1 MVNLL
6 SPPFWTPVDGNGN
19 IYAGAFANFYRTG
32 TTTRQDTYADYGL
45 TTPNANP
52 VEADANGA
60 FAPIY
65 LSADYDYKLILTTA
79 AGAIIKTI
87 DPVPLQSF
95 QTTVVLNGSELDVM
109 PYAPP
114 MGRLTLQTAEPVML
128 ANYAAKTTLYY
139 TPYVGNL
146 VPIWDGANFVPTTF
160 AELSNILTNSA
171 TGKAGPAV
179 AGAYQNIDAFVWN
192 DAGTVRLTRGPKWV
206 KTATV
211 TMTIAI
217 PGVVTW
223 TAHGLYDGATVVFS
237 TTGALPT
244 GVTAGTTYFVRVIDA
259 NTFNLCTTIANQ
271 IAGTYITT
279 SGSQSGVHTAENYTI
294 SRGVDAAASTTLER
308 YQGIWVN
315 KYDITN
321 GPLARKGTYVGT
333 IYCDSA
339 SQANWHVGAVA
350 SLGTEAKLHVWNAY
364 NRVNVEGH
372 IGDTTDSWNY
382 STATARPSDNS
393 PTMRATFLAGL
404 QEEFFWGEH
413 ANQTTNGSQQT
424 LAYAGIGYD
433 STTAFSGRYSGN
445 ANPVGVGS
453 GIFTAVGSH
462 RVQAA
467 VGLHYM
473 QALELPNATGTTT
486 WYGDAGGISQNGL
499 VYRGRF

>member
-32 TTTRQDTYADYGL
+32 TTTRQDTYADFAL

-65 LSADYDYKLILTTA
+65 LSADFDYKCVLTTA

-95 QTTVVLNGSELDVM
+95 QTTVVLNGSTLSVM
-109 PYAPP
+109 PYAQPQ
-114 MGRLTLQTAEPVML
+114 GRLTLTTGAPVMT
-128 ANYAAKTTLYY
+128 ANVASAATLYY
-139 TPYVGNL
+139 SPYTGNL
-146 VPIWDGANFVPTTF
+146 IPIWDGSNFVPNTF

-179 AGAYQNIDAFVWN
+179 AGAYQNIDAFVWD

-211 TMTIAI
+211 TMTIAV

-244 GVTAGTTYFVRVIDA
+244 GVTAGTTYFVTVVTAD
-259 NTFNLCTTIANQ
+259 TFKISTSIANQ
-271 IAGTYITT
+271 AAGTFITT
-279 SGSQSGVHTAENYTI
+279 SGSQSGTHTAENYTI
-294 SRGVDAAASTTLER
+294 SRGADAAASTTLER

-339 SQANWHVGAVA
+339 SQMNWHVGAVGA
-350 SLGTEAKLHVWNAY
+350 AGTEAKLHVWNAY

-372 IGDTTDSWNY
+372 IGDTTDSWTY
-382 STATARPSDNS
+382 SQATARPSDNS
-393 PTMRATFLAGL
+393 TTMRATFLQGI
-404 QEEFFWGEH
+404 QEDFFWGEQ
-413 ANQTTNGSQQT
+413 ANMTSNGSQLT
-424 LAYAGIGYD
+424 IAYSGIGYN
-433 STTAFSGRYSGN
+433 STSAISGRFTGGGN
-445 ANPVGVGS
+445 PATVGDGFFT
-453 GIFTAVGSH
+453 GIGSH
-462 RVQAA
+462 RAQGI
-467 VGLHYM
+467 GLSYF
-473 QALELPNATGTTT
+473 QALEKATATGTTT
-486 WYGDAGGISQNGL
+486 WYGDAGGLSQNGL
-499 VYRGRF
+499 TYRGRF